1 MSHDFKRFC
10 NLHWE
15 GLGYNR
21 DRKFCRLNQ
30 TFKRVYLMPLCS
42 TLITCE
48 VPRSS
53 MIASTSIV
61 VRGTTGLL
69 IRLWFDELG
78 GKLRLRGLGPQDRLC
93 GSHLARGLYAD
104 TVLTLA
110 GNSGNYK
117 LTPGILLSEAV
128 CPLDASQ
135 VSCSLIFLP
144 SPGATSTR

>member
-1 MSHDFKRFC
+1 MSHDFKQVC

-30 TFKRVYLMPLCS
+30 TFKRFHLMPLCS

-48 VPRSS
+48 VPPSS
-53 MIASTSIV
+53 MIASTSVV

-69 IRLWFDELG
+69 ILLWFDERG
-78 GKLRLRGLGPQDRLC
+78 GRLRLRRLGPQDRLC
-93 GSHLARGLYAD
+93 KSHLARGLYAD

-110 GNSGNYK
+110 GYK
-117 LTPGILLSEAV
+117 STPGILLSEAV

-135 VSCSLIFLP
+135 VSCSLILLP
-144 SPGATSTR
+144 SPEATSTR